1 MPIWSFSQTTWT
13 PYILN
18 DSLVVISLPQLKQTN
33 LIFLEH
39 RKFKTLNELLI
50 ERVNHLNALNLEH
63 ERIDSIRQ
71 NQLYTFAQV
80 VQTKNGEIQ
89 GLNQTLEKEKKKSK
103 VKTYIIGGAVS
114 VIVLSVLISSLK

>member
-63 ERIDSIRQ
+63 ERIDSIQQ